1 MNWLLRFFSPRA
13 WQRYQFQQL
22 QAQIAELTM
31 QLQGFQFEMTQ
42 SLEHIAT
49 ETQMRLDNLQ
59 ATVEQ
64 LSPPL
69 TTHVQ
74 VSDHGQEQKTT
85 D

>member
-1 MNWLLRFFSPRA
+1 MNWLLRLFSPRA
-13 WQRYQFQQL
+13 WQRHQFQQL
-22 QAQIAELTM
+22 QAQLTELM
-31 QLQGFQFEMTQ
+31 LQIQGYQFEMTQ
-42 SLEHIAT
+42 AIEHIST

-64 LSPPL
+64 LSSPL